1 MLINSFSEHSADVAM
16 SAQTDHPAN
25 FAVLILAAGLSR
37 RLGQPKQLLL
47 KNNKPLIRY
56 IAELAIGLNPQNT
69 VVIANDSTDIAS
81 ALKELPLHIVFN
93 PQAETGMASS
103 LQLGADFLKNDD
115 MPILILGIDQPLLD
129 AVYLQQLV
137 QHSMQQPDM
146 NIVSHYAQTIGIP
159 AIVQPK
165 VLQQVKNLS
174 EDSGLKKLLM
184 QQVDKIIK
192 VSAPE
197 LAFDIDTVEDLIHAR
212 EQGWVD

>member
-16 SAQTDHPAN
+16 SAQIDHPAN

-56 IAELAIGLNPQNT
+56 IAELAIGLNPQST
-69 VVIANDSTDIAS
+69 VVIANDSIDIAS

-103 LQLGADFLKNDD
+103 LQLGADFLKNYD
-115 MPILILGIDQPLLD
+115 MPVLILGIDQPLLD
-129 AVYLQQLV
+129 AAFLQQLV
-137 QHSMQQPDM
+137 QHHMQQPDM

-159 AIVQPK
+159 AIVQAE

-174 EDSGLKKLLM
+174 GDSGLKKLLM

-192 VSAPE
+192 VPAPE

-212 EQGWVD
+212 VQGWVD

>member
-1 MLINSFSEHSADVAM
+1 MLINSFSEHSANVAM
-16 SAQTDHPAN
+16 SAQADHPAN

-69 VVIANDSTDIAS
+69 VIIVNDSIDIAS
-81 ALKELPLHIVFN
+81 ALKELPLHIVLN

-115 MPILILGIDQPLLD
+115 MPVLILGIDQPLLD
-129 AVYLQQLV
+129 TAFLQQLV
-137 QHSMQQPDM
+137 QHHLQQPDM
-146 NIVSHYAQTIGIP
+146 NIVSQYAQTIGIP

-174 EDSGLKKLLM
+174 GDSGLKKLLM

-192 VSAPE
+192 VPAPE
-197 LAFDIDTVEDLIHAR
+197 LAFDIDTAEDLIHAR

>member
-16 SAQTDHPAN
+16 SAQIDHSAK

-37 RLGQPKQLLL
+37 RLGQHKQLLL

-56 IAELAIGLNPQNT
+56 IAELAIGLNPQSI
-69 VVIANDSTDIAS
+69 VVIANDSIDLAN
-81 ALKELPLHIVFN
+81 ALKDLPVQIVFN
-93 PQAETGMASS
+93 PQADTGMASS
-103 LQLGADFLKNDD
+103 LQLGAEFLKDHHKSV
-115 MPILILGIDQPLLD
+115 LILGIDQPLLD
-129 AVYLQQLV
+129 IAFLQQLV
-137 QHSMQQPDM
+137 QHHMQQPDK

-174 EDSGLKKLLM
+174 ADSGLKKLLM

-192 VSAPE
+192 VPAPE
-197 LAFDIDTVEDLIHAR
+197 LAFDIDTAEDLIHAR
-212 EQGWVD
+212 EQGWID

>member
-16 SAQTDHPAN
+16 SAQIDHPAN

-47 KNNKPLIRY
+47 KNSKPLIRY
-56 IAELAIGLNPQNT
+56 IAELAIGLNPQNI
-69 VVIANDSTDIAS
+69 VVIANESIDIAS
-81 ALKELPLHIVFN
+81 ALKDLSLHIVFN

-115 MPILILGIDQPLLD
+115 MPVLILGIDQPLLG
-129 AVYLQQLV
+129 AAFLQQLV
-137 QHSMQQPDM
+137 QHHLQQPDT
-146 NIVSHYAQTIGIP
+146 NIVSQYAQTIGIP

-165 VLQQVKNLS
+165 LLQQVKNLS
-174 EDSGLKKLLM
+174 ADSGLKKLLM

-192 VSAPE
+192 VPAPE
-197 LAFDIDTVEDLIHAR
+197 LAFDIDTVDDLIHAR

>member
-1 MLINSFSEHSADVAM
+1 MLINSFSEHSTDVAM

-47 KNNKPLIRY
+47 KNNKPLICY

-69 VVIANDSTDIAS
+69 VIIANDSIDIAS

-103 LQLGADFLKNDD
+103 LQLGADFLKNYD
-115 MPILILGIDQPLLD
+115 MPVLILGIDQPLLD

-137 QHSMQQPDM
+137 QHSMQQPNM
-146 NIVSHYAQTIGIP
+146 NIVSQYAQTIGIP
-159 AIVQPK
+159 AIVQAE

-174 EDSGLKKLLM
+174 GDSGLKKLLM

-192 VSAPE
+192 VPAPE

-212 EQGWVD
+212 EQGWID

>member
-1 MLINSFSEHSADVAM
+1 MLINSFSEHSTDVAM

-56 IAELAIGLNPQNT
+56 IAELAIGLNPQST
-69 VVIANDSTDIAS
+69 VVIANESIDIAS
-81 ALKELPLHIVFN
+81 ALKELPLHIVSN

-115 MPILILGIDQPLLD
+115 MPVLILGIDQPLLD
-129 AVYLQQLV
+129 AAFLKQLV
-137 QHSMQQPDM
+137 QHHMQQPDM
-146 NIVSHYAQTIGIP
+146 NIVSHYAQTVGIP

-174 EDSGLKKLLM
+174 GDSGLKKLLM

-192 VSAPE
+192 VPAPE
-197 LAFDIDTVEDLIHAR
+197 LAFDIDTVDDLIHAC